1 MNSIFACIEITT
13 DENISNPIYN
23 GIVSE
28 DDESRPDI
36 VYSEI
41 TSDSIP
47 SFPIVNEVWISLFE
61 NYGL

>member
-23 GIVSE
+23 GMVSE
-28 DDESRPDI
+28 DHELEPDI

-41 TSDSIP
+41 TSDSI
-47 SFPIVNEVWISLFE
+47 VGE
-61 NYGL
+61 